1 MRASVFSLG
10 WAVVLPIDV
19 PAGSV
24 EEVGKGQCC
33 DGSTNVGCFIVPPEK
48 KRQLQTFISIQLPL
62 EGAVCQ
68 SNAVGVSSCSQ
79 NCRLKDYTGALKNA
93 WMHVTSFV
101 FWCIFRP
108 SRWGKVWLDCFV
120 RMQCTWTEAE
130 VSLRV
135 LVSMLVLSLSLSFYL
150 SLSLHLSF
158 SESVQY

>member
-1 MRASVFSLG
+1 MHVFELTASEYVILMVMRVIQVSQFESHVMRASVFSLG

-79 NCRLKDYTGALKNA
+79 NCRLKDYTGALNNA

-101 FWCIFRP
+101 F
-108 SRWGKVWLDCFV
+108 L
-120 RMQCTWTEAE
+120 M
-130 VSLRV
+130 
-135 LVSMLVLSLSLSFYL
+135 
-150 SLSLHLSF
+150 HLQTVPLGQ
-158 SESVQY
+158 SVAGLLCENAVYMN